1 MQPRPAQAGTSRAP
15 SASSTTPRQ
24 SSGVPSE
31 TGTSTEPFPPGH
43 QILGSADIAR
53 TIDRIAHQI
62 LERNGE
68 RPVVLLGIPTRGVYL
83 AGRLGAR
90 LSAFAGREVAVGALD
105 ITLYRDDLRLHP
117 PRALEETRLP
127 DGGISDAVVVLVDDV
142 LYSGRTVRA
151 ALDALRDH
159 GRPAVVQLAVLVD
172 RGHRQLPIRA
182 DYVGKNIPTA
192 FGDDVAV
199 RLAEVDG
206 LDSVE
211 VTRAAVIDPLVEPA
225 CADPRKIESTTEGQS

>member
-1 MQPRPAQAGTSRAP
+1 VQPRPAQAGTNGAKPHASGTSDSVAPGRTAPAPAQPEIRTEILSRA
-15 SASSTTPRQ
+15 
-24 SSGVPSE
+24 
-31 TGTSTEPFPPGH
+31 
-43 QILGSADIAR
+43 DIGR

-62 LERNGE
+62 LERNGD

-83 AGRLGAR
+83 ARRLAERLTAFTGRPT
-90 LSAFAGREVAVGALD
+90 AVGSLD
-105 ITLYRDDLRLHP
+105 ITLYRDDLRRHP

-127 DGGISDAVVVLVDDV
+127 VGGVDDAVVVLVDDV
-142 LYSGRTVRA
+142 LYSGRTIRA

-199 RLAEVDG
+199 HLVEIDSV
-206 LDSVE
+206 DSVE
-211 VTRAAVIDPLVEPA
+211 LARAVPTSNAGPTSSAGPV
-225 CADPRKIESTTEGQS
+225 REGAS

>member
-1 MQPRPAQAGTSRAP
+1 VVQPRPAQ
-15 SASSTTPRQ
+15 
-24 SSGVPSE
+24 
-31 TGTSTEPFPPGH
+31 TGTNGTAPPAHLPGDSAFPPGD
-43 QILGSADIAR
+43 QRQPEILTEILGPADIAR

-68 RPVVLLGIPTRGVYL
+68 RQVVLLGIPTRGVYL
-83 AGRLGAR
+83 ARRLAER
-90 LSAFAGREVAVGALD
+90 VSAFAGRPTPVGALD

-117 PRALEETRLP
+117 PRALEETAIP
-127 DGGISDAVVVLVDDV
+127 AEGIDNAIVVLVDDV
-142 LYSGRTVRA
+142 LYSGRTIRA

-199 RLAEVDG
+199 HLTEIDDI
-206 LDSVE
+206 DSVE
-211 VTRAAVIDPLVEPA
+211 LARAVPSRVQP
-225 CADPRKIESTTEGQS
+225 KGGS